1 MKIELE
7 VPDYKLAFVME
18 LLDSIPFIKAR
29 TIEGKTQTTTEYL
42 LSSQANAERLKEAI
56 ERSKNCITEH
66 YTK

>member
-42 LSSQANAERLKEAI
+42 LSNKANA
-56 ERSKNCITEH
+56 
-66 YTK
+66 